1 MVNMNILPLTLS
13 VMLHILMNFLC
24 FQHPRRPLRASAS
37 TIASICV
44 DRREPSAYACKSS

>member
-1 MVNMNILPLTLS
+1 
-13 VMLHILMNFLC
+13 MNFLC

-44 DRREPSAYACKSS
+44 DRYKHPRRPLRTISIRLQK